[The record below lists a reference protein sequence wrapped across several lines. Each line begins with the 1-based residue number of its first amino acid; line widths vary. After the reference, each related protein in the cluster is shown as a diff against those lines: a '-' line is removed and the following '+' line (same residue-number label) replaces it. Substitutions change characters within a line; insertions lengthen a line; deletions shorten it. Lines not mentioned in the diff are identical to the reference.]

1 MVMTDFPAELVQAFV
16 TMSNKVQKQL
26 SGMSGEDAFQ
36 TIKDIVENADVVFAL
51 WQDESEPNGV
61 GVLMIKGDPNLL
73 EIIASGR
80 ATCKIAAIPCTERAH
95 AEAARAS
102 LGNKLN

>member
-1 MVMTDFPAELVQAFV
+1 MMMTNFPAEFVQALV

-26 SGMSGEDAFQ
+26 SEISGEDAFQ
-36 TIKDIVENADVVFAL
+36 AIKGLVEDADVVFAL
-51 WQDESEPNGV
+51 WQDKSETNGV

-73 EIIASGR
+73 ETIASGR